1 MIFNHFT
8 NSCYCEALNLFHFTD
23 RKEKNQINK
32 TMGDTNK
39 K

>member
-23 RKEKNQINK
+23 RKEKKIK
-32 TMGDTNK
+32 
-39 K
+39 